1 MKKKLSLAYTAI
13 VISLFSLFNI
23 GFTKVVT
30 PPAITFNDQSSFDID
45 GDLWNDCTGEWVHIS
60 GEIHF
65 TVHGMINGNRISLVQ
80 HGNCQ
85 GLSGVGLSSHKHYA
99 GSNVF
104 NDVYNGN
111 FTGLYTAISSSSV
124 RLNASGSDNN
134 LTVVVR
140 TKTTVNGN
148 GEVSASHLED
158 AMSCQ

>member
-1 MKKKLSLAYTAI
+1 MKRKLNLGYVAMAVSLL
-13 VISLFSLFNI
+13 SFLNS
-23 GFTKVVT
+23 GFTNAVKPT
-30 PPAITFNDQSSFDID
+30 AITFNDQSSFDID

-60 GEIHF
+60 GQIHF
-65 TVHGMINGNRISLVQ
+65 TVHGMINGNRIGMVQ

-99 GSNVF
+99 GSNIF
-104 NDVYNGN
+104 NDVYNAN
-111 FTGLYTAISSSSV
+111 FAGSFSAISSSSV

-148 GEVSASHLED
+148 GDITASHLED
-158 AMSCQ
+158 AMLCQ

>member
-1 MKKKLSLAYTAI
+1 M
-13 VISLFSLFNI
+13 
-23 GFTKVVT
+23 TKVVY
-30 PPAITFNDQSSFDID
+30 ID

-60 GEIHF
+60 GQIHF
-65 TVHGMINGNRISLVQ
+65 TVHGMINGNRTSMVQ

-85 GLSGVGLSSHKHYA
+85 GLSGVELSSHKHYA

-104 NDVYNGN
+104 NDIYNGN
-111 FTGLYTAISSSSV
+111 FAGSYTAISSSSV
-124 RLNASGSDNN
+124 RLNASGNDNN

-148 GEVSASHLED
+148 GDVTASHLED

>member
-1 MKKKLSLAYTAI
+1 LGYQQKRNV
-13 VISLFSLFNI
+13 VIKFDCGHLKNRLI
-23 GFTKVVT
+23 
-30 PPAITFNDQSSFDID
+30 SFC
-45 GDLWNDCTGEWVHIS
+45 LPVSAAQCLPSWVHIS
-60 GEIHF
+60 GQIHF

-85 GLSGVGLSSHKHYA
+85 GLSRVGLSSHKHYA
-99 GSNVF
+99 GLNVF
-104 NDVYNGN
+104 NDIYNGN
-111 FTGLYTAISSSSV
+111 FAGSYTAISSSSV

-148 GEVSASHLED
+148 GDVTASHLED

>member
-1 MKKKLSLAYTAI
+1 MVVSL
-13 VISLFSLFNI
+13 ISLLNV
-23 GFTKVVT
+23 GFTKVVR

-60 GEIHF
+60 GQIHF

-104 NDVYNGN
+104 NDIYNGN
-111 FTGLYTAISSSSV
+111 FSGSYSAISISSV

-134 LTVVVR
+134 LTVVIR

-148 GEVSASHLED
+148 GDVTASHLED

>member
-1 MKKKLSLAYTAI
+1 MKKNLNLAYATIA
-13 VISLFSLFNI
+13 VSLISLLNI
-23 GFTKVVT
+23 GFTKAVST
-30 PPAITFNDQSSFDID
+30 PTTSFNDQSSFDID

-60 GEIHF
+60 GQIHF
-65 TVHGMINGNRISLVQ
+65 TVHGMINGNRISMVQ

-111 FTGLYTAISSSSV
+111 FAGSFTAISSSSV
-124 RLNASGSDNN
+124 RLSAPGSDNN

-140 TKTTVNGN
+140 TKTTVNSN
-148 GEVSASHLED
+148 GDVTASHLED

>member
-1 MKKKLSLAYTAI
+1 MKKLNLAYTAI
-13 VISLFSLFNI
+13 VVSLILLLNI
-23 GFTKVVT
+23 DFTKAAT
-30 PPAITFNDQSSFDID
+30 SRAITFNDQSSFDID

-60 GEIHF
+60 GQIHF
-65 TVHGMINGNRISLVQ
+65 TVHGMINGNRISMVQ

-104 NDVYNGN
+104 NDIYNGN
-111 FTGLYTAISSSSV
+111 FAGSYTAISNSSV
-124 RLNASGSDNN
+124 RLNTSGSDNN

-148 GEVSASHLED
+148 GDVTASHLED